1 MRVLN
6 KKGVSPIIAVLLLI
20 VITVT
25 AALLTYLWVL
35 GYIGSAQK
43 SGQPEQLEEKI
54 KIDGVKVSDGTVTI
68 YVRNIGSV
76 RVVIQ
81 AAYILNAT
89 TGTVI
94 DANTDLNVELGPGEV
109 SGTTD
114 EDNIV
119 SVDVSGTYTSGCTYV
134 AKVVTK
140 KGTEASLAFTWP

>member
-20 VITVT
+20 VITVA

-35 GYIGSAQK
+35 GYIGSAQR
-43 SGQPEQLEEKI
+43 SGSPEQLEERI
-54 KIDGVKVSDGTVTI
+54 KIDGVKVDLDNSKVII

-76 RVVIQ
+76 TVEIQ

-89 TGTVI
+89 TGAVL
-94 DANTDLNVELGPGEV
+94 DANVTITGAELKPGEV
-109 SGTTD
+109 ALAKVKVTSTYKSG
-114 EDNIV
+114 
-119 SVDVSGTYTSGCTYV
+119 YTYV
-134 AKVVTK
+134 AKAVTK

>member
-1 MRVLN
+1 MHVLN

-25 AALLTYLWVL
+25 APLLTYLWVL
-35 GYIGSAQK
+35 GYIGSAQR
-43 SGQPEQLEEKI
+43 SGQPSQLEEKI

-94 DANTDLNVELGPGEV
+94 DAKTDLNVGLDPGEV
-109 SGTTD
+109 SGTNVYV
-114 EDNIV
+114 E
-119 SVDVSGTYTSGCTYV
+119 VSGTYTSGYTYV
-134 AKVVTK
+134 AKVVTT

>member
-1 MRVLN
+1 MHVLN

-35 GYIGSAQK
+35 GYIGSAQR
-43 SGQPEQLEEKI
+43 SGQPSQLEEKI
-54 KIDGVKVSDGTVTI
+54 KIDGVKVSDNRVTI

-94 DANTDLNVELGPGEV
+94 DAETNLNVGLDPGEV
-109 SGTTD
+109 SGTNVYV
-114 EDNIV
+114 E
-119 SVDVSGTYTSGCTYV
+119 VSGTYTSGYTYV
-134 AKVVTK
+134 AKVVTT

>member
-1 MRVLN
+1 MHVLN

-35 GYIGSAQK
+35 GYIGSAQR
-43 SGQPEQLEEKI
+43 SGQPSQLEEKI

-94 DANTDLNVELGPGEV
+94 DAQTDLNVGLDPGEV
-109 SGTTD
+109 SGTNVYV
-114 EDNIV
+114 E
-119 SVDVSGTYTSGCTYV
+119 VSGTYTSGYTYV
-134 AKVVTK
+134 AKVVTT

>member
-35 GYIGSAQK
+35 GYIGSAQR
-43 SGQPEQLEEKI
+43 SGQPSQLEEKI
-54 KIDGVKVSDGTVTI
+54 KIDGVKVSGNTITI

-81 AAYILNAT
+81 AVYILNAT
-89 TGTVI
+89 TGAVI
-94 DANTDLNVELGPGEV
+94 DANTNLNVGLDPGQV
-109 SGTTD
+109 SGDTD
-114 EDNIV
+114 VQIT
-119 SVDVSGTYTSGCTYV
+119 VSGTYTSGYTYV
-134 AKVVTK
+134 AKVVTT

>member
-1 MRVLN
+1 MRRLN

-20 VITVT
+20 VIAVA

-35 GYIGSAQK
+35 GYVGSAQR
-43 SGQPEQLEEKI
+43 SGQPSQLEEKI
-54 KIDGVKVSDGTVTI
+54 KIDGVKVDSANNKVTI

-76 RVVIQ
+76 KVTIQ

-89 TGTVI
+89 TGAVI
-94 DANTDLNVELGPGEV
+94 DANTDVGVELGPGRV
-109 SGTTD
+109 SG
-114 EDNIV
+114 DN
-119 SVDVSGTYTSGCTYV
+119 DVQIQVTGGTYKSGYTYI

>member
-1 MRVLN
+1 MHVLN

-35 GYIGSAQK
+35 GYIGSAQR
-43 SGQPEQLEEKI
+43 SGQPSQLEEKI
-54 KIDGVKVSDGTVTI
+54 KIDGVKVSDTTVFI

-94 DANTDLNVELGPGEV
+94 DAKTDLNVGLDPGEV
-109 SGTTD
+109 SGTNVYV
-114 EDNIV
+114 E
-119 SVDVSGTYTSGCTYV
+119 VSGTYTSGYTYV
-134 AKVVTK
+134 AKVVTT

>member
-43 SGQPEQLEEKI
+43 SGQPPEQLEEKI
-54 KIDGVKVSDGTVTI
+54 KIDGVKVSGNTITI

-81 AAYILNAT
+81 AVYILNAT
-89 TGTVI
+89 TGAVI
-94 DANTDLNVELGPGEV
+94 DANTNLNVGLDPGQV
-109 SGTTD
+109 SGDTD
-114 EDNIV
+114 VQIT
-119 SVDVSGTYTSGCTYV
+119 VSGTYTSGYTYV

>member
-35 GYIGSAQK
+35 GYIGSAQR

-54 KIDGVKVSDGTVTI
+54 KIDGVKISGTSVTV

-76 RVVIQ
+76 NVIVSDI
-81 AAYILNAT
+81 YILNAT
-89 TGTVI
+89 TGSVI
-94 DANTDLNVELGPGEV
+94 DHYSTGDTSPLT
-109 SGTTD
+109 SGTVRAYTFTV
-114 EDNIV
+114 N
-119 SVDVSGTYTSGCTYV
+119 GTYTSGYTYV
-134 AKVVTK
+134 AKAVTS